1 MSIARRGRMTPAG
14 KWRSHTLCGLF
25 ALGFGRTGR
34 LSASRPLIL
43 AAAILLGVSA
53 CATPPPPPVQPT
65 AQPRF
70 VAIAP
75 SLPQTGWQCVPYV
88 RQVSAFDIRGDAWTW
103 WSAAAGRYDR
113 GTRPAPGAVL
123 VLRQTDKLRYG
134 HVALVRQIL
143 GPREIVVDHA
153 NWGWDAATRGRID
166 AGMRVKD
173 VSPGNDWSQT
183 HFWYDPSDS
192 YGITNYPAYGFIY
205 PRLSGPTGP
214 LSASR

>member
-1 MSIARRGRMTPAG
+1 MTPVD
-14 KWRSHTLCGLF
+14 KWRDGAPRGLSVP
-25 ALGFGRTGR
+25 GFRRMGCR
-34 LSASRPLIL
+34 SAAMPAIL
-43 AAAILLGVSA
+43 AAVILAGVSG
-53 CATPPPPPVQPT
+53 CASPPPPPVQPPI
-65 AQPRF
+65 QPRV

-75 SLPQTGWQCVPYV
+75 ALPETGWQCVPYV
-88 RQVSAFDIRGDAWTW
+88 RQVSGFDIRGDAWTW

-134 HVALVRQIL
+134 HVAVVRQIL

-153 NWGWDAATRGRID
+153 NWGWNAATRGRIN

-192 YGITNYPAYGFIY
+192 YGITTYPAYGFIY
-205 PRLSGPTGP
+205 PAPSGPEGGS

>member
-1 MSIARRGRMTPAG
+1 MP
-14 KWRSHTLCGLF
+14 
-25 ALGFGRTGR
+25 GFGRIGR
-34 LSASRPLIL
+34 FSVSMPTVL
-43 AAAILLGVSA
+43 AAVILLGLSG
-53 CATPPPPPVQPT
+53 CATQPQQPVQSPT
-65 AQPRF
+65 PPRF
-70 VAIAP
+70 AAIAP
-75 SLPQTGWQCVPYV
+75 PLPETGWQCVPYV
-88 RQVSAFDIRGDAWTW
+88 RQVSGFDIRGDAWTW

-113 GTRPAPGAVL
+113 GSRPAPGAVL

-134 HVALVRQIL
+134 HVAVVRQIL

-153 NWGWDAATRGRID
+153 NWGWDAATRGRIN

-192 YGITNYPAYGFIY
+192 YGITTYPAYGFIY
-205 PRLSGPTGP
+205 PARPGAA